1 LAINLQVHEVM
12 ADQGDTTVF
21 SDVDIPFHLPQET
34 VMPPSPVKPATIDA
48 YLAALPAD
56 RREALAALR
65 AVINRNLP
73 KGYEEGMQYGMPA
86 WFVPHS
92 AYPAGYHCDP
102 SQPLPFVSIASQK
115 SHIALYHMGL
125 YADPELMAWFREAW
139 HEHAATRLDMGK
151 SCVRF
156 KKPEHIPL
164 ELIGALC
171 ERMTPDAWVALYEAA
186 LRP

>member
-1 LAINLQVHEVM
+1 M
-12 ADQGDTTVF
+12 TTVA
-21 SDVDIPFHLPQET
+21 E
-34 VMPPSPVKPATIDA
+34 
-48 YLAALPAD
+48 YLAALPDD
-56 RREALAALR
+56 RRAAMRSLR
-65 AVINRNLP
+65 TTIRKHLP
-73 KGYEEGMQYGMPA
+73 KGFQERIQYRMPA
-86 WFVPHS
+86 WVVPHS
-92 AYPAGYHCDP
+92 RYPAGYHCAPED
-102 SQPLPFVSIASQK
+102 PLPFLSIASQK